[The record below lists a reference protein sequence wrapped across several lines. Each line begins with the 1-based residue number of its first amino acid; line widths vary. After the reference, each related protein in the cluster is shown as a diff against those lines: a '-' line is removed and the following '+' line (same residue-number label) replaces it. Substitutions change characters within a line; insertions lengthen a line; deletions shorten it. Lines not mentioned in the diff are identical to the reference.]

1 MILKPIETY
10 WNLRVEARF
19 PVLQSSAS
27 IARRAEDMSD
37 LGRFPELHRDGMFSA
52 TTTHHKDIHG
62 AEQAET
68 CGSSAVLGANWRRK
82 KETPRA
88 LGKQMSVGSFLQ
100 YRIQSCAQSQTY
112 IYSPNRWN
120 RWLSFSAM
128 GSRVDF
134 EMPRASLF
142 YFESQFNELV

>member
-27 IARRAEDMSD
+27 IARHAEDMSD

-52 TTTHHKDIHG
+52 TNIHG